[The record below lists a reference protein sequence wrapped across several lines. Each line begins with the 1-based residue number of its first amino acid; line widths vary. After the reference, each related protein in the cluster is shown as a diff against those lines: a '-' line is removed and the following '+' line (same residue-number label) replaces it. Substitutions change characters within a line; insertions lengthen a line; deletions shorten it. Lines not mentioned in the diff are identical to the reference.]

1 MENLQQNL
9 RYALRTLTKTP
20 GFTIVAILTLALGIG
35 ANTAIFSVVQN
46 VLLRPLPYPQPDRLV
61 EIVNTYLPQVP
72 RGGLSPGD
80 YADWQ
85 RQNKSFSEI
94 GAYAEISQGFNL
106 TGEGDPQ
113 RILASYAS
121 SGLFPMLGARVVAG
135 RSFVPEEDRAGSA
148 PVVLLGHRLWQSRF
162 GSDPHVVGRTIALDN
177 QRYTVVG
184 ILPAGFQLLRWAD
197 LWMPLG
203 QYHDDLTEH
212 VHHAFNAVARLK
224 PGISVAQ
231 ARDEV
236 GRLHQQ
242 ESIKY
247 PDSHKGFGVLVEPLQ
262 EPSATKLRGTLLVL
276 FGAVGLVL
284 LIACANIVNL
294 LLVRNAARER
304 EMAVRTALGADA
316 RRLIAQL
323 LTESTLLSLLGGAV
337 GLLFAVAG
345 LKVLIAFIP
354 GDLAVLQEAGLNGW
368 VLGFTFA
375 VCIGAGILCG
385 LFPAARALKTNLA
398 GVLKQGSKGTGGSWQ
413 HRTHN
418 LLVITEIAMALV
430 PLIGA
435 GLLLR
440 SFQHMLEVDPGFRV
454 DRVLTVEIQQPALPF
469 AQSQQ
474 LSQEEQIKLGQKQS
488 LQFEQLA
495 AKVRAIP
502 GVKEAG
508 GIDDLPLTNEF
519 RQATRFVIEGQ
530 PLPPTGARP
539 IAEFRTVSLTYFST
553 LAIPLRAG
561 RFLTEDDWK
570 QQNTTVI
577 NETMAQRFWPRG
589 DAVGARINLCSLD
602 PKPCWT
608 TIVGIAGNVHQ
619 YGLDAQP
626 TFDVYFVGGWTPYLV
641 VRTAS
646 DPGAITAAVRE
657 VLHKTDPN
665 LPISRVMTMDGLLSD
680 SVSPRRFSAVLIGVF
695 AALALLLA
703 AVGIYG
709 VMSYTV
715 SGRTQEIGIRMAL
728 GAQPASVQKM
738 ILAQAA
744 RLTLAG
750 VGLGLAGALV
760 LVRFLSSLLFGVGT
774 YDAMTFAGVAALLTA
789 VALAASYIP
798 ARRAVRIDP
807 LLALRHD

>member
-1 MENLQQNL
+1 MENFLQDF
-9 RYALRTLTKTP
+9 RYAARTLAKTP

-35 ANTAIFSVVQN
+35 ANAAIFSVVQS
-46 VLLRPLPYPQPDRLV
+46 VLLRPLPYPQPEQLV

-72 RGGLSPGD
+72 RGGLAPGD
-80 YADWQ
+80 YSDWQ
-85 RQNKSFSEI
+85 QQNTSFSEM
-94 GAYAEISQGFNL
+94 GAYARISQGFNL

-121 SGLFPMLGARVVAG
+121 SGFFPMLGAHVVAG

-148 PVVLLGHRLWQSRF
+148 PVVILGHRLWQGRF
-162 GSDPHVVGRTIALDN
+162 GGDPSVVGRTITLDN

-184 ILPAGFQLLRWAD
+184 VLPAGFQLLRWAD

-203 QYHDDLTEH
+203 QFNDDLTEH

-224 PGISVAQ
+224 PGISLAQ

-242 ESIKY
+242 ESAKY

-262 EPSATKLRGTLLVL
+262 DPSATKLRGTLLVL

-316 RRLIAQL
+316 SRLIGQL
-323 LTESTLLSLLGGAV
+323 LAESTLLSLLGGAV
-337 GLLFAVAG
+337 GLLFAFGG
-345 LKVLIAFIP
+345 LKALLAFVP

-368 VLGFTFA
+368 VLGFTFV
-375 VCIGAGILCG
+375 VCLATGILCG

-398 GVLKQGSKGTGGSWQ
+398 GVLKQGSKGTGGSGQ

-418 LLVITEIAMALV
+418 ALVIAEIAMALV

-440 SFQHMLEVDPGFRV
+440 SFQHLLEVDPGFRV
-454 DRVLTVEIQQPALPF
+454 DHILTVEIPQPALSF
-469 AQSQQ
+469 AQIQQ
-474 LSQEEQIKLGQKQS
+474 LSQEEQIKLGQKQAR
-488 LQFEQLA
+488 QFEQIA
-495 AKVRAIP
+495 AEVRAIP

-508 GIDDLPLTNEF
+508 GIDDLPLANEW
-519 RQATRFVIEGQ
+519 RQATRFIIEGR
-530 PLPPTGARP
+530 PLPPSGARP
-539 IAEFRTVSLTYFST
+539 IAEFRTVSLSYFST
-553 LAIPLRAG
+553 LGIPLRAG
-561 RFLTEDDWK
+561 RFFTEDDWK
-570 QQNTTVI
+570 QQNTMI
-577 NETMAQRFWPRG
+577 NEAMAQRFWPQG
-589 DAVGARINLCSLD
+589 DALGKRINLCSLD

-608 TIVGIAGNVHQ
+608 TIVGVAGNVHQ
-619 YGLDAQP
+619 FGLDGEP
-626 TFDVYFVGGWTPYLV
+626 TFDVYFVGSWTPNLV
-641 VRTAS
+641 IRTAS
-646 DPGAITAAVRE
+646 DPAAITAAVRG
-657 VLHKTDPN
+657 VLHRIDPN
-665 LPISRVMTMDGLLSD
+665 LPINRVMTMNGLLSD
-680 SVSPRRFSAVLIGVF
+680 SVSPRRFSTALVGIF

-728 GAQPASVQKM
+728 GAQPGNVQRM
-738 ILAQAA
+738 ILAQAV

-750 VGLGLAGALV
+750 IGLGLAGSLA

-774 YDAMTFAGVAALLTA
+774 YDAVTFAGVAMLLTS
-789 VALAASYIP
+789 VALMASYIP
-798 ARRAVRIDP
+798 ARRAIRVDP
-807 LLALRHD
+807 LIALRYE

>member
-1 MENLQQNL
+1 MEGLLQNL
-9 RYALRTLTKTP
+9 RYASRTLTKTP

-46 VLLRPLPYPQPDRLV
+46 VLLRPLPYPQPERLV

-85 RQNKSFSEI
+85 QQATSFSEM
-94 GAYAEISQGFNL
+94 GAYARVSQGFNL

-135 RSFVPEEDRAGSA
+135 RSFLPEEERAGSA
-148 PVVLLGHRLWQSRF
+148 PVVILGHRLWQGRF
-162 GSDPHVVGRTIALDN
+162 GGDPGVIGRTITLDN

-184 ILPAGFQLLRWAD
+184 VLPAGFQLLRWAD

-203 QYHDDLTEH
+203 QFNDDLTEH
-212 VHHAFNAVARLK
+212 VHHEFDAVARLK
-224 PGISVAQ
+224 PGINLAQ
-231 ARDEV
+231 ARDEI

-262 EPSATKLRGTLLVL
+262 DRSATKLRGTLLVL

-304 EMAVRTALGADA
+304 EMAVRTALGAEA
-316 RRLIAQL
+316 GRLIGQL
-323 LTESTLLSLLGGAV
+323 LTESVFLSLLGGAV
-337 GLLFAVAG
+337 GLLLAVAG
-345 LKVLIAFIP
+345 LKTLMAFVP
-354 GDLAVLQEAGLNGW
+354 GDLSVLREAGLNGR

-375 VCIGAGILCG
+375 VCLGAGILCG
-385 LFPAARALKTNLA
+385 LLPALRAVKTNLA
-398 GVLKQGSKGTGGSWQ
+398 GVLKQGSKGTSGAGR

-418 LLVITEIAMALV
+418 LLVIAEIAMALV

-440 SFQHMLEVDPGFRV
+440 SFQHLLEVDPGFRV
-454 DRVLTVEIQQPALPF
+454 DHILTMEIQQPALSF
-469 AQSQQ
+469 AQYSKLSQQ
-474 LSQEEQIKLGQKQS
+474 EQVKFAETQSLKFEQIA
-488 LQFEQLA
+488 EQ
-495 AKVRAIP
+495 VRGVP

-508 GIDDLPLTNEF
+508 GIDDLPLGSEL
-519 RQATRFVIEGQ
+519 RQATRFVIEGR

-539 IAEFRTVSLTYFST
+539 IAEFRTVNLSYFST

-561 RFLTEDDWK
+561 RPFTPDDWK
-570 QQNTTVI
+570 QPNAII
-577 NETMAQRFWPRG
+577 NETMAQRFWPQG
-589 DAVGARINLCSLD
+589 DALGQRINLCSLD

-608 TIVGIAGNVHQ
+608 SIVGIVGNVHQ
-619 YGLDAQP
+619 YGLDREP
-626 TFDVYFVGGWTPYLV
+626 TFDVYFAAGWTPFLV

-646 DPGAITAAVRE
+646 DPAAITAAVRD
-657 VLHKTDPN
+657 VVHKVDPN
-665 LPISRVMTMDGLLSD
+665 LPINRVMTMDGLLSD
-680 SVSPRRFSAVLIGVF
+680 SVSPRQFSAVLVGIF

-728 GAQPASVQKM
+728 GAQPAKVQRM
-738 ILAQAA
+738 ILSEAV

-750 VGLGLAGALV
+750 VAIGLAGAVV

-774 YDAMTFAGVAALLTA
+774 YDPATFAGVAALLTG

-798 ARRAVRIDP
+798 ARRAVRVDP
-807 LLALRHD
+807 LIALRYE